1 VRAAVQ
7 ARPQLTA
14 QAPESAPVV
23 VCGVDDARTDKAV
36 VLFAADLSKRVGGRL
51 ILLHVQPPPLIG
63 LEPQIAYATSQ
74 PKPHTERDQLAAA
87 RELAR
92 LAADAGVAPS
102 TEVRVGYGDL
112 EQQLLAVARDE
123 QATVVVV
130 RSRAGSRP
138 GLRGSRALRLIERAA
153 APVVVVPVAD
163 GERVAASASPD
174 WGRHRMASER
184 TSGDAA
190 RMSSTN
196 GGGVTSSILCG
207 VDGSHHARVALR
219 HAARLAR
226 KLGVRLVVAHV
237 VQPPLSSPGV
247 GPTARQLMTIPI
259 DALLASGEALVD
271 KILEEEELMGA
282 KRRVL
287 LGFPGDRLADLAD
300 DEAAELIIVG
310 SRGRGAVK
318 SALLGSV
325 STDVIGVA
333 RRPVLVVPSRADV
346 PSRERG
352 EARGASLARAT

>member
-1 VRAAVQ
+1 
-7 ARPQLTA
+7 
-14 QAPESAPVV
+14 
-23 VCGVDDARTDKAV
+23 
-36 VLFAADLSKRVGGRL
+36 
-51 ILLHVQPPPLIG
+51 
-63 LEPQIAYATSQ
+63 
-74 PKPHTERDQLAAA
+74 
-87 RELAR
+87 
-92 LAADAGVAPS
+92 
-102 TEVRVGYGDL
+102 
-112 EQQLLAVARDE
+112 
-123 QATVVVV
+123 
-130 RSRAGSRP
+130 
-138 GLRGSRALRLIERAA
+138 
-153 APVVVVPVAD
+153 
-163 GERVAASASPD
+163 
-174 WGRHRMASER
+174 MASER

-196 GGGVTSSILCG
+196 GGDVTSSILCG

-282 KRRVL
+282 KRRV
-287 LGFPGDRLADLAD
+287 GFPGDRLADLAD